1 MDDVYVVMTRLPG
14 PDGDFVELED
24 ANGLHP
30 TGAKG
35 FEWVDRPNG
44 LVALRIP
51 RVLAI
56 RPGDLVER
64 RDSDL
69 DPREVVSVG
78 RDWLTLDLLGK
89 ESPRLPLDNYVLYA
103 MSEGSI

>member
-1 MDDVYVVMTRLPG
+1 MSTIHTAADQLDDLLVRVA
-14 PDGDFVELED
+14 DGSASAAEFVDQAASL
-24 ANGLHP
+24 
-30 TGAKG
+30 
-35 FEWVDRPNG
+35 VDQWRQQPRP
-44 LVALRIP
+44 
-51 RVLAI
+51 I